1 LKKRN
6 FFGNFNIS
14 ENNLISVEAA
24 KSKFFLADFSQF
36 VKNISKKHILSQI
49 PYFCQKVSRFLFI
62 YKKLQKNRHN
72 CLQYKRV
79 LKIFYFH
86 TLTIAKFG

>member
-1 LKKRN
+1 LKKRKK
-6 FFGNFNIS
+6 FGNFNIS

-24 KSKFFLADFSQF
+24 ILFFFLTDFSQF
-36 VKNISKKHILSQI
+36 VKNLFKKK
-49 PYFCQKVSRFLFI
+49 FCHKLPLFARNLPDFYLFI
-62 YKKLQKNRHN
+62 KNCKKNRHN
-72 CLQYKRV
+72 CLQYKTV